1 MEDGLTAHDT
11 GAGAGTPNGQ
21 GPSGG
26 GVRKNERALTADD
39 ILRTAIEIGDHE
51 GLHALTMRRL
61 AAKLGFSTMA
71 LYRHFK
77 NKDEILDG
85 MADLVLGNLSLP
97 EEAGLDPET
106 VIRDLARA
114 LLGMMR
120 SHPSV
125 IHLLSTRATTSRTS
139 LSGAFERVLERL
151 RATGLSAD
159 LSVRVYGALMTYT
172 IGFASYQMPR
182 PWGGSGEDAR
192 ELRRQRGHFYASLP
206 ADEFPHM
213 VELSGLLVDLPH
225 DSQFQVGL
233 EFMLGGILSA
243 HNGDASAPEA
253 GDGSVA
259 AGRQDRSPS

>member
-1 MEDGLTAHDT
+1 MEDGLTARGADT
-11 GAGAGTPNGQ
+11 GAGPRNGEE
-21 GPSGG
+21 PSRGSA
-26 GVRKNERALTADD
+26 RKGERALTADH
-39 ILRTAIEIGDHE
+39 ILRAAIEIGDHE

-97 EEAGLDPET
+97 EEIGLDPET
-106 VIRDLARA
+106 VVRDLAQA

-125 IHLLSTRATTSRTS
+125 IYLLSTRATTSQTS

-172 IGFASYQMPR
+172 MGFASYQMPR
-182 PWGGSGEDAR
+182 PWGGPGEDAR
-192 ELRRQRGHFYASLP
+192 ELRRQRGHFYAALP
-206 ADEFPHM
+206 ANEFPHM

-233 EFMLGGILSA
+233 EFMLRGILAA
-243 HNGDASAPEA
+243 HGDDVRTAEVGQQA
-253 GDGSVA
+253 
-259 AGRQDRSPS
+259 RSPR